1 MFYLT
6 EQFFSIQGEG
16 KYAGVPSYFL
26 RTGGCNL
33 SCPGF
38 GAEYEVDGEVRLGCD
53 TYFAVDS
60 HFSSSWQ
67 KVTSADV
74 LSAHLIYEFEKIGY
88 TPNLVITGGEPLMY
102 AKDEVFYGVV
112 KKMVEHGTKIT
123 FETNGT
129 IAIDF
134 EKYPAYKACIFAL
147 SLKLSNSKEPWSKR
161 IVPNALLQIQEHA
174 KESFLKFTIDAQ
186 LVAGTAEEEIEQI
199 REILPELE
207 VYCMPVGESR
217 GSIWKND
224 KAVFEFCMKHN
235 FRYSD
240 RLHIR
245 VFDTTQG
252 V

>member
-38 GAEYEVDGEVRLGCD
+38 GAKYEVEGEVRYGCD

-60 HFSSSWQ
+60 AYAKSWI
-67 KVTSADV
+67 KVDKSAT
-74 LSAHLIYEFEKIGY
+74 LIETLQNEFDTLGY
-88 TPNLVITGGEPLMY
+88 KPHMVITGGEPLMY
-102 AKDEVFYGVV
+102 HSDKTFYEVVSWLVKEGVQ
-112 KKMVEHGTKIT
+112 IT

-129 IAIDF
+129 IEIDF
-134 EKYPAYKACIFAL
+134 HAYPAYKSCIFAL
-147 SLKLSNSKEPWSKR
+147 SLKLANSGEPASKR
-161 IVPNALLQIQEHA
+161 IVPQALKNLQAHS
-174 KESFLKFTIDAQ
+174 KETFLKFTIDKT
-186 LVAGTAEEEIEQI
+186 LVESTALDEINEI
-199 REILPELE
+199 RALLPKLE
-207 VYCMPVGESR
+207 VFCMPVGESR
-217 GSIWKND
+217 DTIWKND
-224 KAVFEFCMKHN
+224 QAVFEFCMKHN

>member
-1 MFYLT
+1 LFYLT

-38 GAEYEVDGEVRLGCD
+38 GASYEVEGEVRKGCD

-60 HFSSSWQ
+60 YFAKSWI
-67 KVTSADV
+67 KVDDSKK
-74 LSAHLIYEFEKIGY
+74 LIETLKKEFNKIGY
-88 TPNLVITGGEPLMY
+88 NPNMVITGGEPLMY
-102 AKDEVFYGVV
+102 YSDKVFYEVV
-112 KKMVEHGTKIT
+112 EWLVEEGIEIT

-129 IAIDF
+129 IEIDF
-134 EKYPAYKACIFAL
+134 NAYPAYKSCIFAL
-147 SLKLSNSKEPWSKR
+147 SLKLANSGESSSKR
-161 IVPNALLQIQEHA
+161 IVKQALKNLQSYS
-174 KESFLKFTIDAQ
+174 KETFLKFTIDKK
-186 LVAGTAEEEIEQI
+186 LVDTTAIDEINEI
-199 REILPELE
+199 REILPKLE
-207 VYCMPVGESR
+207 VFCMPVGESR
-217 GSIWKND
+217 DTIWRND
-224 KAVFEFCMKHN
+224 KAVFEFCMKYN

>member
-38 GAEYEVDGEVRLGCD
+38 GASYEVDGEVRYGCD

-60 HFSSSWQ
+60 TYAKSWIKVDDSDILIKSLQNEFS
-67 KVTSADV
+67 
-74 LSAHLIYEFEKIGY
+74 KIGY
-88 TPNLVITGGEPLMY
+88 QPHMVITGGEPLMY
-102 AKDEVFYGVV
+102 HKDKVFYAVIEWLVSEGIEV
-112 KKMVEHGTKIT
+112 T

-129 IAIDF
+129 IEIDF
-134 EKYPAYKACIFAL
+134 EMYPAYRSCIFAL
-147 SLKLSNSKEPWSKR
+147 SLKLANSGEPEEKR
-161 IVPNALLQIQEHA
+161 IIPQALRSIRDHA
-174 KESFLKFTIDAQ
+174 RESFLKFTIDAS
-186 LVAGTAEEEIEQI
+186 LVNTTALDEIETI
-199 REILPELE
+199 REILPDLL

-217 GSIWKND
+217 NTIWKND

>member
-38 GAEYEVDGEVRLGCD
+38 GASYEVDGKVRYGCD

-60 HFSSSWQ
+60 IFARSWVKVDNSQDLIEKLKEEFS
-67 KVTSADV
+67 A
-74 LSAHLIYEFEKIGY
+74 IGY
-88 TPNLVITGGEPLMY
+88 KPHIVITGGEPLMY
-102 AKDEVFYGVV
+102 HSDKVFYEVIEWLV
-112 KKMVEHGTKIT
+112 SQNIEIT

-129 IAIDF
+129 IEIDF
-134 EKYPAYKACIFAL
+134 EKYPAYRSCIFAL
-147 SLKLSNSKEPWSKR
+147 SLKLANSGEPTEKR
-161 IVPNALLQIQEHA
+161 IVPKALHSIRDNA
-174 KESFLKFTIDAQ
+174 KEAFLKFTIDAQ
-186 LVAGTAEEEIEQI
+186 LVETSAKDEIEAI
-199 REILPELE
+199 REILPELT

-217 GSIWKND
+217 DTIWKND
-224 KAVFEFCMKHN
+224 KAVFLFCMKHN

>member
-38 GAEYEVDGEVRLGCD
+38 GAEYEVEGEVRYGCD

-60 HFSSSWQ
+60 TYAKSWIKVDDAQ
-67 KVTSADV
+67 K
-74 LSAHLIYEFEKIGY
+74 LINELQNEFVSIGY
-88 TPNLVITGGEPLMY
+88 KPHMVITGGEPLMY
-102 AKDEVFYGVV
+102 HADSTFYTVV
-112 KKMVEHGTKIT
+112 EWLVSEDVQIT
-123 FETNGT
+123 FETNGS
-129 IAIDF
+129 IEIDF
-134 EKYPAYKACIFAL
+134 EKYPAYTSCIFAL
-147 SLKLSNSKEPWSKR
+147 SLKLANSGEPKEKR
-161 IVPNALLQIQEHA
+161 VVTQALENIQNHA
-174 KESFLKFTIDAQ
+174 EEAFLKFTIDAK
-186 LVAGTAEEEIEQI
+186 LVETTALDEINEI
-199 REILPELE
+199 RELLPTLP

-217 GSIWKND
+217 DTIWKND
-224 KAVFEFCMKHN
+224 RAVFEFCMKHN

>member
-38 GAEYEVDGEVRLGCD
+38 GASYEVDGEVRYGCD

-60 HFSSSWQ
+60 TYARSWIKVDDSKTLIESLKNEFS
-67 KVTSADV
+67 V
-74 LSAHLIYEFEKIGY
+74 IGY
-88 TPNLVITGGEPLMY
+88 KPHMVITGGEPLMY
-102 AKDEVFYGVV
+102 HSDKVFYAVIEWLVSEGI
-112 KKMVEHGTKIT
+112 EIT

-129 IAIDF
+129 IEIDF
-134 EKYPAYKACIFAL
+134 EKYPAYRSCIFAL
-147 SLKLSNSKEPWSKR
+147 SLKLANSGEPEEKR
-161 IVPNALLQIQEHA
+161 IIPQALRSIGDHA
-174 KESFLKFTIDAQ
+174 KESFLKFTIDAK
-186 LVAGTAEEEIEQI
+186 LVKTSALNEIEAI
-199 REILPELE
+199 REILPELP

-217 GSIWKND
+217 NTIWKND